1 MWERLDGALGRA
13 PDLGAID
20 RHRLALVEA
29 RRRRRLGLPLDPGFA
44 LTEMKAAAANLAV
57 RPLLERLRAVVEGP
71 MLVVKGPEV
80 ALDYP
85 APGLRPFWDLDVL
98 TADARGAQ
106 AALLA
111 AGFEEV
117 GDPALYEDIHHL
129 RPLWWPGLALCV
141 ELHERPKW
149 PEGMTPP
156 SSAELLAAEVPGR
169 LGVAGVGTLPP
180 AEHAVLLAAHAWAHE
195 PLERL
200 GHLVDIAAVLGPGG
214 AAAADAVARRWGC
227 ARMWRTTYGAVRAVL
242 YGERPT
248 GATASWARHLAGVRD
263 RTVVED
269 HLQRCLSPLWGYGA
283 ARGPVRALRAAATAP
298 RRDGDESW
306 GEKIGRTRLA
316 FANARKARSEHRDA
330 IATRGGS

>member
-1 MWERLDGALGRA
+1 MWERLDSALSRA
-13 PDLGAID
+13 PDLGAVD

-29 RRRRRLGLPLDPGFA
+29 RRRRRLCLPLDSGFG
-44 LTEMKAAAANLAV
+44 LTEMKVAAANLAV
-57 RPLLERLRAVVEGP
+57 RPLLERLRAVIEGP

-98 TADARGAQ
+98 TADAQRAQ

-111 AGFEEV
+111 SGFEEV

-156 SSAELLAAEVPGR
+156 STAALLAAEVPGR
-169 LGVAGVGTLPP
+169 LGVSGVGTLPP

-200 GHLVDIAAVLGPGG
+200 GHLVDIAAVLQRADAG
-214 AAAADAVARRWGC
+214 AADAVARRWGC
-227 ARMWRTTYGAVRAVL
+227 THMWRTTYGAMRAVL
-242 YGERPT
+242 YGERAT
-248 GATASWARHLAGVRD
+248 GATSSWARHLAGVRD
-263 RTVVED
+263 RTVLED
-269 HLQRCLSPLWGYGA
+269 HLQRCLSPLWGYRPVPGA
-283 ARGPVRALRAAATAP
+283 GRALRAVATAP
-298 RRDGDESW
+298 RREGDETW
-306 GEKIGRTRLA
+306 GSKLGRTRLA
-316 FANARKARSEHRDA
+316 LVNARKARAEHRDA